1 MSTVSW
7 ATQDASKHRE
17 VKQHVQRAV
26 SGRTPSII
34 TKLQILSYIQR
45 YIDIFS
51 VTRRKIYRKTNLHNT
66 IEVAF
71 NVLGAGDSALMC
83 GLFCPGKSQPFTLRL
98 IPVDSPGAMA
108 LYLAWAHPCFWES
121 QVGKQCLL
129 LSF

>member
-51 VTRRKIYRKTNLHNT
+51 VTRRERYTERPIC
-66 IEVAF
+66 II
-71 NVLGAGDSALMC
+71 
-83 GLFCPGKSQPFTLRL
+83 QLR
-98 IPVDSPGAMA
+98 
-108 LYLAWAHPCFWES
+108 
-121 QVGKQCLL
+121 
-129 LSF
+129 